1 MVLRTVVVPNRL
13 GIHARP
19 AAQIVKLAA
28 TFRSEISLT
37 VGNDQVNAKS
47 IMGVMTLAAGAGT
60 EVGISASGP
69 DEEDAVLAITELFCE
84 GFGEEMA

>member
-19 AAQIVKLAA
+19 AAQIVKLAS
-28 TFRSEISLT
+28 TFQSEISLT

-60 EVGISASGP
+60 LISISASGS
-69 DEEDAVLAITELFCE
+69 DEEKAVLAIAEIFCG